1 MEVMYLLIA
10 FSLLIASGFLLAF
23 IWAVR
28 SGQYDDRYTPSVRML
43 MDDIMP
49 GKKTGSKRAAPE
61 GDNGG
66 GMQAAPEGDDGG
78 GIQATTE
85 GDDSRSKRASPG
97 KKVSDQK
104 KNQQNKIKHTE

>member
-49 GKKTGSKRAAPE
+49 GKKTGIKRGAPE
-61 GDNGG
+61 ADDSGG
-66 GMQAAPEGDDGG
+66 IQAAPEGDY
-78 GIQATTE
+78 
-85 GDDSRSKRASPG
+85 SRSKRATPG
-97 KKVSDQK
+97 KKSVSSK
-104 KNQQNKIKHTE
+104 EKSTE

>member
-23 IWAVR
+23 MWAVR

-49 GKKTGSKRAAPE
+49 GKKKDSNRPITQKDEPEAADGRTEKKSVNSKEKTTGK
-61 GDNGG
+61 
-66 GMQAAPEGDDGG
+66 
-78 GIQATTE
+78 
-85 GDDSRSKRASPG
+85 
-97 KKVSDQK
+97 
-104 KNQQNKIKHTE
+104 KIKHTE

>member
-23 IWAVR
+23 MWAVR

-49 GKKTGSKRAAPE
+49 GKKKDSNRPITQKDEPEAADGRTEKKSVNSKE
-61 GDNGG
+61 KS
-66 GMQAAPEGDDGG
+66 
-78 GIQATTE
+78 T
-85 GDDSRSKRASPG
+85 G
-97 KKVSDQK
+97 KK
-104 KNQQNKIKHTE
+104 

>member
-23 IWAVR
+23 MWAVR

-49 GKKTGSKRAAPE
+49 GKKKDSDRPATQPDKPEAADGRAVEKSVNSKEKSTG
-61 GDNGG
+61 
-66 GMQAAPEGDDGG
+66 
-78 GIQATTE
+78 
-85 GDDSRSKRASPG
+85 
-97 KKVSDQK
+97 
-104 KNQQNKIKHTE
+104 